1 MVSDLEVVLAAAF
14 ALFFVGF
21 YALTSKRDGIR
32 IIMGIELLVASVSML
47 FIAFGFVG
55 DNKAPMAQTFTLI
68 SLAIGGAVIGL
79 ALAILSNL
87 FARFGTINTAETKD
101 LRW

>member
-1 MVSDLEVVLAAAF
+1 MVTDLDVVLATAI

-21 YALTSKRDGIR
+21 YALTSKRDGVR
-32 IIMGIELLVASVSML
+32 IVMGIELLVGSVSIV
-47 FIAFGFVG
+47 FIGFGFV
-55 DNKAPMAQTFTLI
+55 DTTKAPMAQTFALL

-87 FARFGTINTAETKD
+87 FARYGTIDTEKTNK